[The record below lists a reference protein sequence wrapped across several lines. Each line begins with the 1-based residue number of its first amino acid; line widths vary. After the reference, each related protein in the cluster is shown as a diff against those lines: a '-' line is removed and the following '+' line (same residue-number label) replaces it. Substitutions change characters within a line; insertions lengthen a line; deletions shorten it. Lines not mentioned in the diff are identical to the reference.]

1 MNNGS
6 PTHPAKTL
14 IERFGSVSELGRVLG
29 IDKST
34 VSRWQVGAEH
44 GGTGGR
50 IPQKYWPVLLSTARK
65 RKIKLS
71 LRDLAGL

>member
-1 MNNGS
+1 MTDRIS
-6 PTHPAKTL
+6 THPATTL
-14 IERFGSVSELGRVLG
+14 IARFGSVSELARVLQ

-34 VSRWQVGAEH
+34 VSRWQVDAQH

-65 RKIKLS
+65 RKIKLT

>member
-1 MNNGS
+1 MEDRIS
-6 PTHPAKTL
+6 TYPASTL
-14 IERFGSVSELGRVLG
+14 IARFGSVSEIARMLQ

-34 VSRWQVGAEH
+34 VSRWQVDAQA

-50 IPQKYWPVLLSTARK
+50 IPQKYWPTLLKQARK
-65 RKIKLS
+65 RKVKLS